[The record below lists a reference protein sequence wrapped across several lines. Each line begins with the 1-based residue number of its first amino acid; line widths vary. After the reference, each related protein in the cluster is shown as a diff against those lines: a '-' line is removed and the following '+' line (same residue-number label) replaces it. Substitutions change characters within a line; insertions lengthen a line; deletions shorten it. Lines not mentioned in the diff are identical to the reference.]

1 MIRIV
6 VGGQLAKDEIVA
18 AVQKCGGDQVQ
29 VTKKGDMQAAMDI
42 KSGAADFYLGSCQT
56 GGGGSL
62 AMASALCGY
71 NDCLTVASSGH
82 VMSDAEI
89 ADAVRSGKRCFG
101 FVVESV
107 DSVVPVLVRTM
118 LEKKNGTEG

>member
-42 KSGAADFYLGSCQT
+42 KSGAAP
-56 GGGGSL
+56 
-62 AMASALCGY
+62 ARRAAAALLPWPLPC
-71 NDCLTVASSGH
+71 
-82 VMSDAEI
+82 
-89 ADAVRSGKRCFG
+89 AV
-101 FVVESV
+101 
-107 DSVVPVLVRTM
+107 T
-118 LEKKNGTEG
+118 TTA